1 MWLLG
6 RGKERATSFMLAFG
20 RVGTTS
26 FWSIGLEGSLVSW
39 RRSVGVLTMEKLKG
53 GVNAVLDRVCVG
65 GGKVVQAFVRGM
77 KCSKGCRGR

>member
-1 MWLLG
+1 MIDVCGCWGGARRGRRRLCWRLVELERLRFGLLAW
-6 RGKERATSFMLAFG
+6 RGH
-20 RVGTTS
+20 
-26 FWSIGLEGSLVSW
+26 W
-39 RRSVGVLTMEKLKG
+39 MEKLKG